1 MTGLDWRRAIYGP
14 FKVPRI
20 VLQLSNSGYEGDIDK
35 PAAAQPQLTGDVAL
49 RTPCIG
55 MRTLR

>member
-1 MTGLDWRRAIYGP
+1 MPCAALCASS
-14 FKVPRI
+14 
-20 VLQLSNSGYEGDIDK
+20 SNK
-35 PAAAQPQLTGDVAL
+35 LPVANPLLTGYVAL

>member
-1 MTGLDWRRAIYGP
+1 MPCACTRRDP
-14 FKVPRI
+14 
-20 VLQLSNSGYEGDIDK
+20 YEGDIGK

-55 MRTLR
+55 MRT